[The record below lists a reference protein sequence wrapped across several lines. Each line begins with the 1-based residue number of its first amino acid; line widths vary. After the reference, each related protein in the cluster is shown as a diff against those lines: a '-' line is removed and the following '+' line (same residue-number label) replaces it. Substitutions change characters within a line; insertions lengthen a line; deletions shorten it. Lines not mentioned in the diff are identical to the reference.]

1 MSRHRSS
8 DMIDLADTRGVNAT
22 GIECLAVAIFDQT
35 ARDLRRLRREGK
47 NMLEHNGSIIS
58 IAEIEAFFESAWCE
72 DLLVNTSYTPEDI
85 RARI

>member
-1 MSRHRSS
+1 MVSRA
-8 DMIDLADTRGVNAT
+8 DDLGVNAT

-35 ARDLRRLRREGK
+35 ARDLRRLRKEGK
-47 NMLEHNGSIIS
+47 DTLEHNGCIIS
-58 IAEIEAFFESAWCE
+58 VAEIEAFFASTWCE

>member
-1 MSRHRSS
+1 MSKHRSS
-8 DMIDLADTRGVNAT
+8 DMIDLADARGVNAT

-35 ARDLRRLRREGK
+35 ARDLRRLRKSGK
-47 NMLEHNGSIIS
+47 RDMWHLGDYIS
-58 IAEIEAFFESAWCE
+58 MAEIEAFFKSAWCE